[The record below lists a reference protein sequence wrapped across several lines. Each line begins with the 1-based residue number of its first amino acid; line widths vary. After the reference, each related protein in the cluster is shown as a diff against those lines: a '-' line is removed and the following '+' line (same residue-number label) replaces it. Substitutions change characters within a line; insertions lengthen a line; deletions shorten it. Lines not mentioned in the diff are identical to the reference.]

1 MRTLQYKHFFSQYSM
16 QLLLQVKANQNS
28 FVSIVLSTGL
38 LEYFDDLFQHLGA
51 LFQQDCPDHLPPT
64 IAPQCYTNDFFSP
77 SIIKSAGTLSSGV
90 QFYCL
95 YTDFVWKSTMPG
107 ITPCWRF
114 PLFLTLILSLHK
126 LCSLYYCGTH
136 KIDLC
141 CHLPYAT
148 CWVVT

>member
-1 MRTLQYKHFFSQYSM
+1 MRNLQYKHFFSVFNAIMYSGKGKTKHFCIYCSSYWAPWIFWWS
-16 QLLLQVKANQNS
+16 VPT
-28 FVSIVLSTGL
+28 FGGIIPTGL
-38 LEYFDDLFQHLGA
+38 SWSTSPYYSPSVLYQR
-51 LFQQDCPDHLPPT
+51 
-64 IAPQCYTNDFFSP
+64 FFSP
-77 SIIKSAGTLSSGV
+77 SIINSAGTLRSGV

-126 LCSLYYCGTH
+126 SCFLYYCGTH